1 MDLKSQQKLRELHLF
16 FCDLSKLFVAA
27 VVVFVDLLQIPKW
40 DIMNCVKEE
49 LGSSVENICVTEKE
63 TASMV

>member
-16 FCDLSKLFVAA
+16 FCDLSKLFVA